1 MWNWFNCYLSGQHEY
16 VISCEPG
23 AVFLRC
29 PHCGRRTPG
38 WAVEGQTLKSPV
50 RERSAATGPRAVA
63 RATRII
69 PFIRSV
75 AR

>member
-1 MWNWFNCYLSGQHEY
+1 MWNWFNCYLSGKHEY
-16 VISCEPG
+16 LISCEKG

-38 WAVEGQTLKSPV
+38 WAVEGQARKSPV
-50 RERSAATGPRAVA
+50 KEHAAVPGPRAVA